1 MSDFSSRLPGRPSL
15 EQLQKQAKELL
26 KQCLA
31 GESAAIDRFR
41 AVSPRFSEPNR
52 TRPSLADAQFVLAR
66 EYGFQDWARLKEQ
79 VGVMRASGPLFIS
92 SKSPF
97 YTIDWVENLISVQ
110 GPQTENDWAAVFGVM
125 KEHKLS
131 KLTAGGI
138 SDAALE
144 RLPKLDQVTYL
155 QIGGSRDVTDYGI
168 RHLARMPQLQD
179 LVLGGR
185 SSPITDGG
193 LDVLRHLA
201 ELRRFQ
207 ACWTPGLSD
216 IGLAGLSRCD
226 HLEDVNLLG
235 TQSGDGA
242 IHALIGKRQLRRF
255 QSGQRV
261 TDSGLAPLHKFPI
274 FSTWQGGDTK
284 YGLMNADA
292 EPNYLL
298 IDGPFTDAGLARLA
312 GLDGL
317 FALSLF
323 WHTPAFTSEGL
334 AQLKHLPNLGFL
346 GCQDN
351 HCDDKAMRH
360 IAAFPRL
367 RMLMGQGAVASDTGF
382 EALSRSQTI
391 EYFWGRE
398 CPNLTGRGFT
408 ALAAIPSLRGL
419 AVSCKNVDDAS
430 LSKLADFPA
439 LREFMPVDV
448 EDAGFRHLGRCE
460 NLEALWCMY
469 CRDTGDAATD
479 HISGLSRLKT
489 YYAGKTNIT
498 DRSLEILARMTS
510 LEHLEFWQCAG
521 LTDAGIRHLK
531 GLPHLREIS
540 LDGSPNVTRQA
551 AASFPAHVRV
561 RYSE

>member
-1 MSDFSSRLPGRPSL
+1 MSDFSSRLPARPSL

-26 KQCLA
+26 KQYHA
-31 GESAAIDRFR
+31 GESAALDRFR

-52 TRPSLADAQFVLAR
+52 TPPSLADTQFVLAR

-79 VGVMRASGPLFIS
+79 VGIMRASGPLFIS

-110 GPQTENDWAAVFGVM
+110 GPQTEKDWDAVFGVM
-125 KEHKLS
+125 KEHKIS
-131 KLTAGGI
+131 KLTADGI
-138 SDAALE
+138 SDAALG
-144 RLPKLDQVTYL
+144 RLPNLDQVTHL
-155 QIGGSRDVTDYGI
+155 HIGGSRGVTDHGI
-168 RHLARMPQLQD
+168 GQLARMPHLQD
-179 LVLGGR
+179 LVFGGR
-185 SSPITDGG
+185 SSPVTDGG

-216 IGLAGLSRCD
+216 TGLAGLNRCD

-235 TQSGDGA
+235 TQTGDGA
-242 IHALIGKRQLRRF
+242 IQALIGKRQLRRF

-261 TDSGLAPLHKFPI
+261 TDSGLALLHKFPI
-274 FSTWQGGDTK
+274 FSTWQGGDIK
-284 YGLMNADA
+284 YGLMTADA

-334 AQLKHLPNLGFL
+334 APLKLLPNLGFL

-367 RMLMGQGAVASDTGF
+367 RMLMGQGAVASDAGF

-419 AVSCKNVDDAS
+419 AVSCKNVNDAS
-430 LSKLADFPA
+430 LSKLTDFPA
-439 LREFMPVDV
+439 LREFMPMDVD
-448 EDAGFRHLGRCE
+448 DAGFRYLGSCE

-521 LTDAGIRHLK
+521 LTDVGMRQLA

-540 LDGSPNVTRQA
+540 LDGLPNVTRQA